1 MEQIYMTELYLE
13 KVRHLKDIRIPIS
26 ENGLRHLILTGEN
39 GSGKTS
45 VLDALSHFINEIA
58 TSDRWMRMESAL
70 DASMRNEKRARQQ
83 KKSENEIYAIEKDV
97 QYFKNVVESIRQG
110 VRPQFNYPLDSFNAK
125 YEKGEYII
133 AYYKAERA
141 FYAETPK
148 HIEKVEL
155 QEHYSALEQPRND
168 FIKYLR
174 DLSVTEAL
182 AFKRGNVEK
191 SRKIK
196 SWFEKFQEL
205 LRKIF
210 HDETLR
216 LEFDDDTFSIT
227 IYEAGKEPF
236 DFNTLSSGYA
246 AVLDI
251 VADLIIRMEKQ
262 TNQTFDFYMPGIV
275 LIDEIETH
283 LHVEL
288 QKEIMRLLTTI
299 FPNVQF
305 IVSTHSPF
313 ILNSIENA
321 VIYDLE
327 KKILVKDG
335 LADIPYD
342 GIVEGYFSADKLSA
356 SLKEKFERYK
366 ELIHRNTVTDEELEE
381 ITRLEMYLDEIP
393 DYLVLEITTEYQR
406 LKMEFEAREDI

>member
-1 MEQIYMTELYLE
+1 M
-13 KVRHLKDIRIPIS
+13 
-26 ENGLRHLILTGEN
+26 
-39 GSGKTS
+39 
-45 VLDALSHFINEIA
+45 
-58 TSDRWMRMESAL
+58 
-70 DASMRNEKRARQQ
+70 
-83 KKSENEIYAIEKDV
+83 
-97 QYFKNVVESIRQG
+97 
-110 VRPQFNYPLDSFNAK
+110 
-125 YEKGEYII
+125 
-133 AYYKAERA
+133 
-141 FYAETPK
+141 
-148 HIEKVEL
+148 
-155 QEHYSALEQPRND
+155 
-168 FIKYLR
+168 
-174 DLSVTEAL
+174 
-182 AFKRGNVEK
+182 
-191 SRKIK
+191 
-196 SWFEKFQEL
+196 
-205 LRKIF
+205 
-210 HDETLR
+210 
-216 LEFDDDTFSIT
+216 
-227 IYEAGKEPF
+227 
-236 DFNTLSSGYA
+236 
-246 AVLDI
+246 DI

-366 ELIHRNTVTDEELEE
+366 ELIHRNTVTDEEMEE

-393 DYLVLEITTEYQR
+393 DYLALEITTEYQR